1 MGELDG
7 KVAIVTG
14 AATGIGLGIARVVA
28 REGARL
34 VMTDLDEDRVA
45 ARAREI
51 GGDITWVRHDVAN
64 ENSCAAAVQR
74 AVDSFGRLDV
84 LVNNAGIVE
93 RLQFPKIERA
103 DWQRMFDV
111 NVTGVY
117 QMTRAALNVML
128 AQQAGTL
135 VNVASIVG
143 KVGTPNHSH
152 YSSSK
157 FAVIG
162 MTQSLA
168 LELAPRGIR
177 VNAVCPGLV
186 RTESWDALLA
196 RKAADDG
203 TTEEEAWASMV
214 AGTPLGRPQDAEDI
228 GEAVSF
234 LASDRA
240 KNITGIALNVAGG
253 KEMR

>member
-7 KVAIVTG
+7 KVVIVTG
-14 AATGIGLGIARVVA
+14 AAGGIGLGIAKVVA
-28 REGARL
+28 REGAKL
-34 VMTDLDEDRVA
+34 VITDLNAERAA
-45 ARAREI
+45 ARAKDI
-51 GGDITWVRHDVAN
+51 GDGATWVAHDVAD
-64 ENSCAAAVQR
+64 EASCVAAVKH
-74 AVDSFGRLDV
+74 ATDTFGRVDA

-93 RLQFPKIERA
+93 REQFLRIERA
-103 DWQRMFDV
+103 AWQRMFDV
-111 NVTGVY
+111 NVTGIY
-117 QMTRAALNVML
+117 QMTREAVRVML
-128 AQQAGTL
+128 EQGGGTV

-143 KVGTPNHSH
+143 KVGTPNHAH

-157 FAVIG
+157 FAVMG
-162 MTQSLA
+162 LTQSLA
-168 LELAPRGIR
+168 LELAPMGIR

-186 RTESWDALLA
+186 RTESWDELLV

-203 TTEEEAWASMV
+203 TTEHEAWASMV
-214 AGTPLGRPQDAEDI
+214 AGIPLGCPQDPEDI

-240 KNITGIALNVAGG
+240 RNITGIGLNVAGG

>member
-51 GGDITWVRHDVAN
+51 GGDTTWVRHDVAN